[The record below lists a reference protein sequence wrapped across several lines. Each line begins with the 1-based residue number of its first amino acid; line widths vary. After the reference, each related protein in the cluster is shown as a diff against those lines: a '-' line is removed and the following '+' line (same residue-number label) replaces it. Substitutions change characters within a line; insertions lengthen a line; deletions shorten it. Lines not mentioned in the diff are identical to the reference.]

1 MDSWTN
7 INAGLLLP
15 GVVSQMEDIKNR
27 LQKTQAALGS
37 LNASINLKANA
48 AIDGITLGTSII
60 DKLNSLNCAVLYLNP
75 STGDLQT
82 RIATAENTPPFGAYS
97 AGIVIGVTA
106 PTFQDVA
113 AQFETIIDAIKGV
126 SVEKMAIAE
135 IGSAWSWKK

>member
-27 LQKTQAALGS
+27 LQKTSSALGS
-37 LNASINLKANA
+37 LNASISLKANA
-48 AIDGITLGTSII
+48 AVEGIELGTSIL
-60 DKLNSLNCAVLYLNP
+60 DKINSLSCSVLILNP
-75 STGDLQT
+75 SEGDLKL
-82 RIATAENTPPFGAYS
+82 RIDTASNPPVFGDYS
-97 AGIVIGVTA
+97 AGIVIGVSA
-106 PTFQDVA
+106 PSLEGVVS
-113 AQFETIIDAIKGV
+113 QFETIMDAIKGV